1 MEGIEAEREGK
12 EFEEAR
18 AREKSTRAKVKGEG
32 LCVAAG
38 KG

>member
-18 AREKSTRAKVKGEG
+18 AREKSRRTKVKGVCCG
-32 LCVAAG
+32 RQRLM
-38 KG
+38 